1 MIDHTIAARLA
12 KLIGAHKMNDIDME
26 QARMEALGDEI
37 ARLRK
42 LGICT
47 HGHLQ
52 GPPGKPVLTCL
63 DCGTEFGSHQEVNES
78 RRHLLNE

>member
-12 KLIGAHKMNDIDME
+12 KLIGARKMNDIDM
-26 QARMEALGDEI
+26 QRLLDHLGDETE
-37 ARLRK
+37 RLRK

-63 DCGTEFGSHQEVNES
+63 YCGTEFGSHQEVNES

>member
-1 MIDHTIAARLA
+1 
-12 KLIGAHKMNDIDME
+12 MNDIDME
-26 QARMEALGDEI
+26 QARMEALGDAFKKLEALGDQV

-63 DCGTEFGSHQEVNES
+63 DCGTEFDSHQEVNES

>member
-1 MIDHTIAARLA
+1 MTRPTTVARVA
-12 KLIGAHKMNDIDME
+12 KHIGARRMNDIDME
-26 QARMEALGDEI
+26 QSRMETLGNEI

-52 GPPGKPVLTCL
+52 GPPGKPFLTCL

-78 RRHLLNE
+78 RRQLLNE